1 MVSERLFGNV
11 TEPGADAETL
21 RRTINS
27 YQSFISSVRGKLDEE
42 DQQKIDALLALS
54 ESLLPPASTTSPCSA
69 SRCAELLEPF
79 RRSSISAH
87 RYLGEISDVS
97 FFNSVK
103 GLLQN
108 DSSGYHRYGAQLESY
123 EREAVE
129 LSKAAECSPAGPS

>member
-1 MVSERLFGNV
+1 VSERLSGNAAEARV
-11 TEPGADAETL
+11 DAESL
-21 RRTINS
+21 RRIINS
-27 YQSFISSVRGKLDEE
+27 YQNLLSSVRGKLDEE
-42 DQQKIDALLALS
+42 DQRKIDVLLASS
-54 ESLLPPASTTSPCSA
+54 ESLSPLTPIASPSNA

-108 DSSGYHRYGAQLESY
+108 DPSSRHRCGAPLESY
-123 EREAVE
+123 EREAAE
-129 LSKAAECSPAGPS
+129 LSNAAECSPVGSL